1 MGVIADVCFAQRKII
16 RGKHTVLTSDMK
28 NRALELITEKG
39 MQRVS
44 YDGES
49 KRLYVHGIDYTKN
62 IVVGKSR
69 LLSLS
74 IYNFRAADEMPLCFA
89 FGCNH
94 MTGAKRT
101 CSLFRF
107 PTNPKERNKWIQR
120 CRRADRAYT
129 ANDRLCSCHF
139 KDGVK
144 ENGPTIFA
152 YSKNLGC
159 FPDHS
164 KPKRLVMIT
173 QTEVQQL
180 HGGSETDP

>member
-1 MGVIADVCFAQRKII
+1 
-16 RGKHTVLTSDMK
+16 
-28 NRALELITEKG
+28 
-39 MQRVS
+39 
-44 YDGES
+44 
-49 KRLYVHGIDYTKN
+49 
-62 IVVGKSR
+62 
-69 LLSLS
+69 
-74 IYNFRAADEMPLCFA
+74 MPLCFA

-94 MTGAKRT
+94 MTGSKRT

-152 YSKNLGC
+152 YSKYLGC
-159 FPDHS
+159 FPDHT
-164 KPKRLVMIT
+164 KPKRRRLVEGEIEEKVMMLQIPLKIEQVLWKLCPKMCKAATLIVIT
-173 QTEVQQL
+173 AMPFL
-180 HGGSETDP
+180 YRRH